1 MVLRRVELPSVLGLL
16 LLLLLKSVLLQL
28 AGIIWRLLAID
39 LTLRNLGLLGDLPLA
54 ALLSNTLYLTMLE
67 VSLVILGP
75 AVIVTSASRLS
86 HHSTIRDRYLR
97 EETLTIC

>member
-75 AVIVTSASRLS
+75 AVIVTSASGLS